1 MPILYDT
8 TCLKGSVLSDQGVSV
23 EEAKVQTVKDAR
35 KPENAAEVNP
45 FFGLVNF
52 GAEFLPNVAKISEP
66 L

>member
-45 FFGLVNF
+45 FLGL
-52 GAEFLPNVAKISEP
+52 
-66 L
+66 